1 MAHTLICR
9 DKPGAISIRKA
20 NRDAHLAYARESGL
34 VRIGGPLLDETGE
47 MVGSLLVLDTD
58 DRATAEAFARDD
70 PYGRA
75 GLFASVEITAMKLVF
90 GA

>member
-1 MAHTLICR
+1 MAYTLICR
-9 DKPGAISIRKA
+9 DKPGALDIRKA

-34 VRIGGPLLDETGE
+34 VRLGGPLLDEAGE
-47 MVGSLLVLDTD
+47 MAGSLLVLDTD
-58 DRATAEAFARDD
+58 ERSAAEAFARDD

-75 GLFASVEITAMKLVF
+75 GLFASVEIAAMKLVF